1 LYTDIQLSLKN
12 NVNNLVVL
20 VNGIEDVK
28 RLMNQ
33 SDANVSIST

>member
-1 LYTDIQLSLKN
+1 LKN
-12 NVNNLVVL
+12 KVKSFVVL
-20 VNGIEDVK
+20 VKGIDDVK